1 MAHDVFISY
10 SSRDKPIADA
20 VCAGL
25 EAAGVRCWI
34 APRDIVGG
42 QSWASAIIGGIEN
55 ARVMVVV
62 FTDNVNASPQVLSEV
77 ERAVHKRLWLVS
89 LRIEDVAPSKD
100 FEYFLSSRHWLDA
113 ITPPVQ
119 RHIQKLADDIRRLLE
134 LPARPQA
141 ATTTE
146 PRPIVIDDEV
156 QFDDWGS
163 VRRPGLLSKLM
174 DLLKD
179 K

>member
-25 EAAGVRCWI
+25 EAAGIRCWI
-34 APRDIVGG
+34 APRDILAGH
-42 QSWASAIIGGIEN
+42 SWASSIISGIEN
-55 ARVMVVV
+55 ARAMVVV
-62 FTDNVNASPQVLSEV
+62 FSAHCNASPQVLSEV

-89 LRIEDVAPSKD
+89 LRIEDVPPSKD

-113 ITPPVQ
+113 ISPPVQ
-119 RHIQKLADDIRRLLE
+119 RHIQRLAQDIRALLE
-134 LPARPQA
+134 LPPRQDAVPV
-141 ATTTE
+141 TP

-156 QFDDWGS
+156 PFDDWSSSGRGS
-163 VRRPGLLSKLM
+163 LWSKLM
-174 DLLKD
+174 DLIRD
-179 K
+179 R